1 MLAPLRDCL
10 SPEDP
15 KLSPLL
21 CTAKERYFARMSVDI
36 DPNKSNFRETRWITS
51 EDVNVEHL
59 LDVFT
64 KIDDSDVIWN
74 SCINFM
80 RHLHWHKKRPTAL
93 GPKIE
98 EPADNHRWKPKCLF
112 QLSEL
117 FSSVGNHAERKR
129 LLTHTLI
136 LERGRGSGS
145 GVARILWLLSDVNL
159 LMGLP
164 KEGIRLAKEALDI
177 YRRLNDP
184 VEQTQ
189 CPIVLARLLCGDKR
203 FDAAERAMS
212 RAMALIPGLGKPN
225 QFLACRSHRVLGYIY
240 RSKGK
245 TREAIHHY
253 GVALGIASSFNWHN
267 QLFWIHLAS
276 IR

>member
-1 MLAPLRDCL
+1 MLVSTLGVILVGRKPRGAQTTPYSHPNSR
-10 SPEDP
+10 
-15 KLSPLL
+15 
-21 CTAKERYFARMSVDI
+21 ERAG
-36 DPNKSNFRETRWITS
+36 
-51 EDVNVEHL
+51 
-59 LDVFT
+59 
-64 KIDDSDVIWN
+64 
-74 SCINFM
+74 
-80 RHLHWHKKRPTAL
+80 A
-93 GPKIE
+93 G
-98 EPADNHRWKPKCLF
+98 
-112 QLSEL
+112 
-117 FSSVGNHAERKR
+117 G
-129 LLTHTLI
+129 
-136 LERGRGSGS
+136 GS
-145 GVARILWLLSDVNL
+145 GVARILWLLSDVNR

-189 CPIVLARLLCGDKR
+189 CLIVLARLLCGDKR

-225 QFLACRSHRVLGYIY
+225 KFLACRSHRVLGYIY

-267 QLFWIHLAS
+267 QLFWIHLVS

>member
-15 KLSPLL
+15 KLSPLF

-36 DPNKSNFRETRWITS
+36 DPNKPNFRETRWITL

-80 RHLHWHKKRPTAL
+80 RHLHLHKKQPTAL

-98 EPADNHRWKPKCLF
+98 ELPDNHRWKPKCLF

-117 FSSVGNHAERKR
+117 FSSVGNHA
-129 LLTHTLI
+129 
-136 LERGRGSGS
+136 
-145 GVARILWLLSDVNL
+145 
-159 LMGLP
+159 
-164 KEGIRLAKEALDI
+164 
-177 YRRLNDP
+177 
-184 VEQTQ
+184 
-189 CPIVLARLLCGDKR
+189 
-203 FDAAERAMS
+203 
-212 RAMALIPGLGKPN
+212 
-225 QFLACRSHRVLGYIY
+225 
-240 RSKGK
+240 
-245 TREAIHHY
+245 
-253 GVALGIASSFNWHN
+253 
-267 QLFWIHLAS
+267 
-276 IR
+276 